1 MKNKMAKNQ
10 IKTLNE
16 YFSQTLTGDSFNSS
30 DGVFKVSYKPYND
43 LSIAVGRDP
52 DPSLLIKDS
61 VFNIGDIVK
70 GNVHGRKKKVEGEI
84 IEVTKATDGKSYKI
98 KVQDSFNK
106 KTHTLI
112 PGSIEF
118 VEDRGNVK
126 NVYGLTISSREKM
139 PQNLKY
145 SGGNVIWGSL
155 ESIDNDGVPIEQDEI
170 LGPMQTGWKI
180 KFQEEPIKSPNL
192 FGSLLVDP
200 STASISCHSKEQDLV
215 NKIKAGES
223 FCFLLHHPEL
233 KNLEDSLKLLMSII
247 FLEMRNEEPAKKILV
262 QNFHPIT
269 GKSYGETKDS
279 GVEEAK
285 MLIQNFLNNG
295 DRK

>member
-1 MKNKMAKNQ
+1 MTKNQ

-16 YFSQTLTGDSFNSS
+16 YFSQTLSGDNFNSS
-30 DGVFKVSYKPYND
+30 DGVFKVNYKPYND
-43 LSIAVGRDP
+43 LSISVGRDS

-61 VFNIGDIVK
+61 IFNIGDIVK
-70 GNVHGRKKKVEGEI
+70 GNVHGEKKKIKGEI
-84 IEVTKATDGKSYKI
+84 IEVTKAIDGKSYKI
-98 KVQDSFNK
+98 KIQSSINK
-106 KTHTLI
+106 KTHSLI

-126 NVYGLTISSREKM
+126 NPSGMTVSSKERM
-139 PQNLKY
+139 AQNIRY

-155 ESIDNDGVPIEQDEI
+155 ESIDNSGVPLEHGEI
-170 LGPMQTGWKI
+170 MGPMQTGWKI
-180 KFQEEPIKSPNL
+180 ELQEEPVQSPNL
-192 FGSLLVDP
+192 FGSLMVNPD
-200 STASISCHSKEQDLV
+200 SASIVCHNKEKDLI

-233 KNLEDSLKLLMSII
+233 NGVENSLKLLMSIV

-262 QNFHPIT
+262 QNFHTIT

-279 GVEEAK
+279 NGEEAK
-285 MLIQNFLNNG
+285 TLIQNFLKNG